1 MLEIPATHN
10 SVLNEPAQPHQQQS
24 IIVEESSKKL
34 EFGIAAHFLLCLT
47 VFLLVVA

>member
-34 EFGIAAHFLLCLT
+34 EFGIAASGDGLAHQ
-47 VFLLVVA
+47 AEN